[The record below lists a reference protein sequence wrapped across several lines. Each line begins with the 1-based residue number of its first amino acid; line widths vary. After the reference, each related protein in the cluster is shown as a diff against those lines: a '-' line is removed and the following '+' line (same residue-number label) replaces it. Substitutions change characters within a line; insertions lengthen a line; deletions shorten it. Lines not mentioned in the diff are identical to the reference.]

1 MDPPQPSLREAMAV
15 LLQSNFDAD
24 TKTCLVT
31 ILKLLDNLLQH
42 PLVPKYRTINVT
54 NPAIRSKILDR
65 PGGYPLLL
73 AVGFAPMPE
82 INSRFP
88 ARNVVPTA
96 GTLMLQHEDTSRL
109 DHARQWLAQ
118 QAVQTLQMAVEELPV
133 YRPPPPPVVLIGP
146 GNGPAQDHSGQQA
159 VTFDPYRGQRFDG
172 LSAAVGTNLGPG
184 GDYVSKIDLELAALQ
199 AKQAKLE
206 SLIQNPLVTENRSW
220 TLWRPGQAVAVPTAA
235 AATSTL
241 ANEPSD
247 GNLLAGKIQRQ
258 VASQQQR
265 ETTPFTT
272 AKMRQ
277 LSQLKQSG
285 RVYSHVV
292 LTVQFS
298 DGHRLVGQFLPKE
311 TIQAVVQALQ
321 QDCLVEPFPL
331 ELYMTPPRRL
341 LPLDRTLQEEG
352 LVPAAKLYVSW
363 KQSNSVP
370 ANGGYI
376 SPLLLEGTATATA
389 TLDSTTSLSP
399 PSALFPTAISVTNA
413 ILSDLEKTSSQET
426 DANPTPP
433 ADKETKKKAMTAEEK
448 EAALLARMMGRTKK

>member
-1 MDPPQPSLREAMAV
+1 MTL
-15 LLQSNFDAD
+15 LLQGNFDAD

-88 ARNVVPTA
+88 ARNDVVPTA

-118 QAVQTLQMAVEELPV
+118 QAVQTLQMTVEELPA
-133 YRPPPPPVVLIGP
+133 YRPPPPPVVLIGS
-146 GNGPAQDHSGQQA
+146 GSVQGHNGQPA

-172 LSAAVGTNLGPG
+172 LSASVGTNLGPG

-220 TLWRPGQAVAVPTAA
+220 TLWRPGQAVVPAPAV
-235 AATSTL
+235 TSTL

-292 LTVQFS
+292 LTLQFS

-370 ANGGYI
+370 ANGSYI
-376 SPLLLEGTATATA
+376 SPLLLEVTTTT
-389 TLDSTTSLSP
+389 TLDSTTTSLSP